1 MQPILDALAQISS
14 WMQPYYSE
22 IALTIL
28 ATILVVYGDV
38 INKHIKRMIS
48 QYHFV
53 IRTIVFVLICAFGY
67 GLLLVFV
74 SPFLK
79 QVILAIPH
87 IYRGVT
93 VIGVFLLL
101 GYLAEHRRYI

>member
-1 MQPILDALAQISS
+1 MQWIRSVLTQLSQ

-38 INKHIKRMIS
+38 FNKHIKRMIS
-48 QYHFV
+48 PYHFI
-53 IRTIVFVLICAFGY
+53 IRTAVFVLICAFGY
-67 GLLLVFV
+67 GLLVVFATPYV
-74 SPFLK
+74 K
-79 QVILAIPH
+79 QLILWVPYL
-87 IYRGVT
+87 YRGVT
-93 VIGVFLLL
+93 VVSVFLLL

>member
-1 MQPILDALAQISS
+1 MEWIQSVLKQLTL

-48 QYHFV
+48 PYHFV
-53 IRTIVFVLICAFGY
+53 IRTSVFVLICAFGY
-67 GLLLVFV
+67 GMLLIFATPFV
-74 SPFLK
+74 K
-79 QVILAIPH
+79 QFILWVPYL
-87 IYRGVT
+87 YRGV
-93 VIGVFLLL
+93 VVVMVFLLL

>member
-1 MQPILDALAQISS
+1 MEWIQSAMTQVSQ

-38 INKHIKRMIS
+38 LNKHIKRMIS
-48 QYHFV
+48 PYHFV
-53 IRTIVFVLICAFGY
+53 IRTAVFVLICAFGY
-67 GLLLVFV
+67 GLLVVFAT
-74 SPFLK
+74 PFVK
-79 QVILAIPH
+79 QLILWVPYL
-87 IYRGVT
+87 YRGIT
-93 VIGVFLLL
+93 VVSVFLLL